1 MTSLLPTLSYSTW
14 ESPLQPCACLSLG
27 PRLSPGPLHVPVP
40 STEVLLSKC
49 LHGPA
54 FPVVGI
60 STQMSTSEWAS
71 MILILEDSP
80 VLSLPLQHPRLL
92 AIVFLCVDLVC
103 LSPQVFESRHCLFCL
118 LPAASHGRSGGRV
131 NIADW
136 LPGSPRHICSLV
148 VRGCHQLEGPVVP
161 FPVLRGVSKFP
172 GSQEA
177 GDTFL
182 SWARELLSL
191 ITCIPMTPQ

>member
-40 STEVLLSKC
+40 STEVLLCKC

-92 AIVFLCVDLVC
+92 AIVFLWVDLVC

-136 LPGSPRHICSLV
+136 LPGSPRHIWFTGGERLSPA
-148 VRGCHQLEGPVVP
+148 RRPYGAFPSIEGCV
-161 FPVLRGVSKFP
+161 
-172 GSQEA
+172 
-177 GDTFL
+177 
-182 SWARELLSL
+182 
-191 ITCIPMTPQ
+191 

>member
-1 MTSLLPTLSYSTW
+1 MSAW
-14 ESPLQPCACLSLG
+14 
-27 PRLSPGPLHVPVP
+27 P
-40 STEVLLSKC
+40 SFSC
-49 LHGPA
+49 GWDFH
-54 FPVVGI
+54 
-60 STQMSTSEWAS
+60 SN
-71 MILILEDSP
+71 
-80 VLSLPLQHPRLL
+80 
-92 AIVFLCVDLVC
+92 VDLRVGFCDSNSRGFSCSLSAATAPTTTCHCISVC

-148 VRGCHQLEGPVVP
+148 VRGSHQLEGPVVP

>member
-1 MTSLLPTLSYSTW
+1 MSAWSSFSCGWDFHSNVNLRVGFHDSNSRGFSCSLSATT
-14 ESPLQPCACLSLG
+14 A
-27 PRLSPGPLHVPVP
+27 
-40 STEVLLSKC
+40 
-49 LHGPA
+49 
-54 FPVVGI
+54 
-60 STQMSTSEWAS
+60 
-71 MILILEDSP
+71 
-80 VLSLPLQHPRLL
+80 PRLL
-92 AIVFLCVDLVC
+92 AIVFLWVDLVC